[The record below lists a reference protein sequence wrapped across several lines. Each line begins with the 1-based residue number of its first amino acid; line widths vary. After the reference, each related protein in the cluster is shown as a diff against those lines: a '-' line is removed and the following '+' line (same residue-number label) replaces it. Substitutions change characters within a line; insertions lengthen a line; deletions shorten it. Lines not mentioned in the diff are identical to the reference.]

1 MKSITTLFLLA
12 LLAFPCLIY
21 SQTEV
26 REGDPQQ
33 NAKAHSEME
42 FDIMLKS
49 GRLLLRQIDEF
60 PYNKIFDSNE
70 NITNLS
76 ISKSPNLSFLTPDI
90 ENFKK
95 LRNLDISDTKLKEM
109 PKGIFKLSELQV
121 LSYRKNQTSKI
132 QTKSGIWHN

>member
-1 MKSITTLFLLA
+1 MRSLTTLFF
-12 LLAFPCLIY
+12 LAFVTFPYLIY

-26 REGDPQQ
+26 REGDSQQ
-33 NAKAHSEME
+33 NAKAYSEIE

-60 PYNKIFDSNE
+60 PYNKIFDSNQ
-70 NITNLS
+70 NITKLS

-95 LRNLDISDTKLKEM
+95 LRNLDISDTKLKEI
-109 PKGIFKLSELQV
+109 PNGIFKLSELQV
-121 LSYRKNQTSKI
+121 L
-132 QTKSGIWHN
+132 